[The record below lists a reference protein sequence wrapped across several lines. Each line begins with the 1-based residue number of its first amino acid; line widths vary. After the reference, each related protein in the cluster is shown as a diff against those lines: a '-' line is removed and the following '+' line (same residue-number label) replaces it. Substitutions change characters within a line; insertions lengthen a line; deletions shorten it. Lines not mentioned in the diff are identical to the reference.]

1 MNCGKNHPSRV
12 FIPCKTCQKKIV
24 EFYIEK
30 KLFSHQKKLVFVQKK
45 GVAFRKKSLKVIPK
59 KKKDLYCA
67 K

>member
-12 FIPCKTCQKKIV
+12 YKQHKKKQKKIV

-45 GVAFRKKSLKVIPK
+45 GVAFRKKSLKVISK
-59 KKKDLYCA
+59 KEKRPLL
-67 K
+67 